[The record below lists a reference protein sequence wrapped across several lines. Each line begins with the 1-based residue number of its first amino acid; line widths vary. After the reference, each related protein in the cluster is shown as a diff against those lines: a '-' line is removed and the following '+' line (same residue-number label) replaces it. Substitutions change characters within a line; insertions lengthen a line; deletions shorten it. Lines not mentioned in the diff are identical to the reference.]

1 MEIEKANLC
10 HLDAFRDYVEKCV
23 QDGIELY
30 DGANRD
36 SDAYLKKR
44 IGYAEGVGLPEGW
57 PPISMYFCVDSGKIL
72 GAIRIRHGFNEYI
85 NNVIGHIGYETLPQ
99 ARGKGIATSMLH
111 WTLRNVVDESVII
124 SCDINNIGSRKVIE
138 KCGGKYLSTFY
149 CDEEK
154 NHIMRYQLKAV

>member
-1 MEIEKANLC
+1 MEIEKASLC

-57 PPISMYFCVDSGKIL
+57 PPMSMYFYVDSGKIL

-111 WTLRNVVDESVII
+111 WTLRNLVDESVII

-149 CDEEK
+149 CDEKK